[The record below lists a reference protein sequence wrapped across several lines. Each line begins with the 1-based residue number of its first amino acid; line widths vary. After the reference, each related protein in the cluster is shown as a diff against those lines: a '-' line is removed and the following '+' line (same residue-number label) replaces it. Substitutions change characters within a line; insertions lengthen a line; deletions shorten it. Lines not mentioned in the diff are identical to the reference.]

1 MNPANHDCPV
11 SQGLWGWGLS
21 VVQDISIFMHS
32 AVLFEFSVG
41 VGVGWGVGEWGGRRG
56 KS

>member
-11 SQGLWGWGLS
+11 SQGLWGWGFS

-32 AVLFEFSVG
+32 AILFEFSVG